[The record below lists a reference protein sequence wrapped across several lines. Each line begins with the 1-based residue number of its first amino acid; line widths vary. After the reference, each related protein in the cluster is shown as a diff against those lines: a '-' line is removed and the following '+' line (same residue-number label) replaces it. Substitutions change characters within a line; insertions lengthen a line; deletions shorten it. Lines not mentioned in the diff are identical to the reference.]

1 LLVAKNFPFSFFTP
15 IDLFLNPSSNRI
27 SAIFYPLTRKWSA
40 IPTLRLPEKSIGVI
54 KREVVVKQNQDPDF
68 VGYIRSA
75 TGIAYPIV
83 TNSENPFADD
93 VALTIA
99 NGIQKSGAKVTTVTT
114 GFNMSAEEVITKL
127 KATGADK
134 LILVTM
140 DEWRSDTRSR
150 FADVATVMIWNL
162 SLQILDVNGNQQ
174 ADNRVEGRTDGVDP
188 SMVSS
193 AKKIKPIIDRYYK
206 EKMELLFGKEN
217 VLAGLKS

>member
-1 LLVAKNFPFSFFTP
+1 MYPFKPIAFSVLMMLTGASVQAKRTIEYRDIQLQIQSNSNLSYAVAVL
-15 IDLFLNPSSNRI
+15 D
-27 SAIFYPLTRKWSA
+27 
-40 IPTLRLPEKSIGVI
+40 

-83 TNSENPFADD
+83 TYSENPFADD

-99 NGIQKSGAKVTTVTT
+99 NGIQKSGAKVTTITT
-114 GFNMSAEEVITKL
+114 SFNMSAEEVIAKL
-127 KATGADK
+127 KATGAGK
-134 LILVTM
+134 LILVTI

-150 FADVATVMIWNL
+150 FADVATVMIWNF

-174 ADNRVEGRTDGVDP
+174 ADNKVEGRTDGVDP

-206 EKMELLFGKEN
+206 EKMEMLFGKEN
-217 VLAGLKS
+217 VLAGLKG

>member
-1 LLVAKNFPFSFFTP
+1 MNPFKPIALSALMMLTGASVQAKRTIEYRDIQLQIQSNSNLSYAVAVL
-15 IDLFLNPSSNRI
+15 D
-27 SAIFYPLTRKWSA
+27 
-40 IPTLRLPEKSIGVI
+40 

-99 NGIQKSGAKVTTVTT
+99 NGIQKSGAKVTTITT
-114 GFNMSAEEVITKL
+114 SFNMSAEEVIAKL
-127 KATGADK
+127 KATGAGK
-134 LILVTM
+134 LILVTI

-174 ADNRVEGRTDGVDP
+174 ADNKVEGRTDGVDP

-206 EKMELLFGKEN
+206 EKMEMLFGKEN